1 MAYPYAEFSPK
12 PRRGKLRGFPALL
25 ALLGIAALFPIGLY
39 VLAPWTFY
47 YGGHFHWIPGWK
59 GKATLHTNLSGG
71 DYFLWFYIEPS
82 IPQYKQSDMGGTAI
96 LCTPRGER
104 IPLTIVASVPKGRG
118 TDLTGVPLSFSLHRL
133 GVAARFNANYRPSW
147 DLYGAFGK
155 SELVVE
161 DRGSIAGAFLAN
173 GAVAGEGQGRQSNPP
188 LENVKFRLEETSEWT
203 APACPN
209 LH

>member
-1 MAYPYAEFSPK
+1 MEYSDPMFPTK
-12 PRRGKLRGFPALL
+12 RRRGKLHGFPAFL

-47 YGGHFHWIPGWK
+47 YGGHFHWIPGWR
-59 GKATLHTNLSGG
+59 GKATFHTNLSGG

-96 LCTPRGER
+96 LCTPHGER
-104 IPLTIVASVPKGRG
+104 IPLTIVASVPRG
-118 TDLTGVPLSFSLHRL
+118 SGKDLTSVPLSFSLHRL

-147 DLYGAFGK
+147 DLYGAFGQ

-161 DRGSIAGAFLAN
+161 DRGSIASAFLSD
-173 GAVAGEGQGRQSNPP
+173 GTVAGPGQGRQLRPP
-188 LENVKFRLEETSEWT
+188 LENVKVRLEETSDWT
-203 APACPN
+203 APECPK
-209 LH
+209 LR